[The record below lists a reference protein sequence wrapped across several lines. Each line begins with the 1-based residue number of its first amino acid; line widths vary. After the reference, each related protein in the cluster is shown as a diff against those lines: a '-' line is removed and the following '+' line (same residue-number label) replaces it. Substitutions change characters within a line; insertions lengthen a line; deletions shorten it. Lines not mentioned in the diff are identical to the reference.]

1 MKSKVLFI
9 YEFPKRTPAQSTKMN
24 RQLFGYVDQSLHGKY
39 LYQRK
44 GLLSPYN
51 IERLGKGMFITDEIN
66 QQKITK
72 ILHDMGTK
80 NIKRY
85 FFELKKIIG

>member
-24 RQLFGYVDQSLHGKY
+24 RQLFGYIDQSLNRKY
-39 LYQRK
+39 LYKRK
-44 GLLSPYN
+44 GLLSEFS

-66 QQKITK
+66 EKKIKK
-72 ILHDMGTK
+72 ILHKMGTK
-80 NIKRY
+80 HIKRY
-85 FFELKKIIG
+85 FFDLKKILG